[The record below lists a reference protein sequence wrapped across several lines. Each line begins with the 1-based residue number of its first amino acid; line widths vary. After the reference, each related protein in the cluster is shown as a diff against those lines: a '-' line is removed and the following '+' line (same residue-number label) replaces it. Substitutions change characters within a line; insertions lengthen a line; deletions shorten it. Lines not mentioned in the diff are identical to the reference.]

1 MQGLRTLVLA
11 TRVLDEQMYQEWNR
25 SYEHAAS
32 SLEDREARIAAVSEK
47 IGEHSAPLL
56 ALCSHWSCTSA
67 LMSRLLRL
75 PCPMAVNLLPLC
87 FIPRCVHRVA
97 LALTEVP
104 HHLGCCMQRHVRPDP
119 DLCCH
124 AERDLELVGVTA
136 IEDKLQEGVPQ
147 AISQLITAGIKVR
160 PPPGL
165 PA

>member
-25 SYEHAAS
+25 NYEHAAS

-47 IGEHSAPLL
+47 IGERTAQVL
-56 ALCSHWSCTSA
+56 ALLSPPSCTTG
-67 LMSRLLRL
+67 LMSSLLRL
-75 PCPMAVNLLPLC
+75 PCPMAVNLLLLC
-87 FIPRCVHRVA
+87 CMSCCVHRVA
-97 LALTEVP
+97 FAWLGGS
-104 HHLGCCMQRHVRPDP
+104 HHLGCCMLRHVRPNAV
-119 DLCCH
+119 LCCR

-147 AISQLITAGIKVR
+147 AISQLITAGIKVCSMR
-160 PPPGL
+160 RL